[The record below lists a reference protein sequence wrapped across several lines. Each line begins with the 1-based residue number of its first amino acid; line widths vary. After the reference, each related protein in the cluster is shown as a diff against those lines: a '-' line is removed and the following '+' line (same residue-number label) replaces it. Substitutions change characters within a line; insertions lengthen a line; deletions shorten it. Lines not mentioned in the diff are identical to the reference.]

1 MLPHPLPCRCASR
14 HACRP
19 GGEACACRWGV
30 PTLPVPGRLY
40 DNWGPPYNRSTSYVG
55 LATST
60 GQLSEDVMT
69 WHPGWH
75 LSYHTWN

>member
-1 MLPHPLPCRCASR
+1 MLPHPLPCRRASR

-19 GGEACACRWGV
+19 SGEACACRWGV

-60 GQLSEDVMT
+60 GQLSEGMMT
-69 WHPGWH
+69 
-75 LSYHTWN
+75 